1 MPRGAEPLLRRAVG
15 GCGVDTHIERL
26 KRNSW
31 GRHTCDRWVTFV
43 LFPPAVADLT
53 LWSPDGRHQ
62 AIHLTGGRMLTIPSG
77 WSFSLVWH
85 KTADAITLF
94 SHPAF
99 VRKYFPSETGEPVVT
114 ELTEC
119 LAACHVIADVFL
131 DLQRFVLAPNGPADW
146 QVACGGGYLAVLLFQ
161 ARSMLTDGRFRH
173 AGLGAEA
180 VTRMR
185 DYLRRHP
192 KRRVPVREIAVN
204 IGISPRQLR
213 RIVRE
218 ETGKS
223 PVEWVRGEKA
233 RQIRELLAAG
243 KSMKEAVAEGGFSN
257 PSHLH
262 RAMSRVFGGSARAF
276 RGRRRTDG

>member
-1 MPRGAEPLLRRAVG
+1 MAASSAGDADENQFAAATVRMPRGAEPLLRRAVG
-15 GCGVDTHIERL
+15 GCGVDTHVERL

-31 GRHTCDRWVTFV
+31 GRHTCDHWVTFV
-43 LFPPAVADLT
+43 LFSPAVADLT
-53 LWSPDGRHQ
+53 LWSPDGRSQ
-62 AIHLTGGRMLTIPSG
+62 AIHLTGGRTLTIPPG
-77 WSFSLVWH
+77 WSFALVWH

-94 SHPAF
+94 SHAAF
-99 VRKYFPSETGEPVVT
+99 ARKYFPPAAGEPVVT

-119 LAACHVIADVFL
+119 LAACHLTADVFL
-131 DLQRFVLAPNGPADW
+131 DLQRFVLAPNGPSDW

-161 ARSMLTDGRFRH
+161 ARSMLTDGRFRPV
-173 AGLGAEA
+173 GLGAEA
-180 VTRMR
+180 VARMR

-192 KRRVPVREIAVN
+192 KRRVPVREIAAN

-233 RQIRELLAAG
+233 R
-243 KSMKEAVAEGGFSN
+243 
-257 PSHLH
+257 
-262 RAMSRVFGGSARAF
+262 
-276 RGRRRTDG
+276 